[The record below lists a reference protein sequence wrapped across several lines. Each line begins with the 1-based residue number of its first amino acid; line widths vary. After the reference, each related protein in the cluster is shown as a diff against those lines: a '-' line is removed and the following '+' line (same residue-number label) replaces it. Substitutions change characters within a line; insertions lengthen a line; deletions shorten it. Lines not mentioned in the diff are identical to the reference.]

1 MYEASRGVDG
11 LKPLDEFTLADLE
24 AIRLILFGDSVIDWR
39 RLDFEDDDAVAGFL
53 RSQEL
58 EPDDSRDRA
67 RMDHVKSES
76 IAYLRRQFEYPIPR
90 PVERATVPEL
100 LLLAGGRGH
109 RAMCAC
115 TILKCMHIIHH
126 LDGRELLFVL
136 PMSDQEVFHI
146 VEEKV
151 YRVIGGMLAASFPII
166 EFVGGRKN
174 KDSLVTKLMSKQ
186 ETIAAQIFDKLRF
199 RVVTRSRDDILPV
212 LHYLA
217 RRLFPFNYVV
227 PGQSVNSVLP
237 FRKYLAQTPA
247 APLLER
253 LQARFDSDEGE
264 ARPSAENQFSAHSY
278 RIIHFV
284 VDMPVRLPKKILDRA
299 PATARPLGNVIFVIC
314 EFQIVD
320 RDTEAHNEIGDASH
334 AKYKERQKKAV
345 MRRLQLG
352 GASEGRQ
359 KAASVAPAR
368 PASSPAPEMRKKR

>member
-1 MYEASRGVDG
+1 MNDVNRGDAAER
-11 LKPLDEFTLADLE
+11 LKSLEDFTLADLE
-24 AIRLILFGDSVIDWR
+24 SIRLILRGDSVIDWR
-39 RLDFEDDDAVAGFL
+39 KLDMTGDEDVREFL
-53 RSQEL
+53 RSHEL
-58 EPDDSRDRA
+58 RPEDAQDRM
-67 RMDHVKSES
+67 RMEHVKTEA
-76 IAYLRRQFEYPIPR
+76 IAYLRRQFDYPIPR

-100 LLLAGGRGH
+100 LVLASGTGH

-151 YRVIGGMLAASFPII
+151 YRVIGGMLAGGFPVV

-199 RVVTRSRDDILPV
+199 RVVTRTRDDIFPILQ
-212 LHYLA
+212 YLT

-227 PGQSVNSVLP
+227 PGQSINSVFS
-237 FRKYLAQTPA
+237 FRAYVDKTPLRDLLDRMQTHG
-247 APLLER
+247 ED
-253 LQARFDSDEGE
+253 DSFTPTD
-264 ARPSAENQFSAHSY
+264 NQFSAQEY

-284 VDMPVRLPKKILDRA
+284 VDMPVRLPKRILDRA
-299 PATARPLGNVIFVIC
+299 PPSAAQLGNVIFVIC

-320 RDTEAHNEIGDASH
+320 RDTEANNEIGDASH

-352 GASEGRQ
+352 GASESHGRIP
-359 KAASVAPAR
+359 VAQDV
-368 PASSPAPEMRKKR
+368 RKKK